1 MGTHSWFGSTCA
13 AAAAH
18 LQRDKGEIVLAI
30 NIQQGL
36 TEAWNSIATFV
47 PKLVGFLV
55 IVIVG
60 YLVAKLIAKAV
71 DALLDRVGFNRWVE
85 RGWLK
90 TGLDRAHMDAGDV
103 LATVV
108 FWTAFLLVLQLA
120 FGVFGPNPISDLL
133 AGLIAYLPK
142 VFVAIVILVIAAA
155 LAKVVTD
162 MLMAVLG
169 SVPAGRWISRIAGA
183 AIMVFGVFA
192 ALSQLEIAPAI
203 VNGLYYALLA
213 ALVGAFIVAVGGG
226 GIRTMQRYWERGS
239 ASMEVTGRQLKEQS
253 NPDAARERVNEM
265 QNTVQMPES
274 DWSTSSGSSRDS

>member
-1 MGTHSWFGSTCA
+1 M
-13 AAAAH
+13 
-18 LQRDKGEIVLAI
+18 LAI
-30 NIQQGL
+30 NIQEGL
-36 TEAWNSIATFV
+36 TNAWNSIATFV
-47 PKLVGFLV
+47 PKLLGFLV

-60 YLVAKLIAKAV
+60 YIVAKLIARAV

-90 TGLDRAHMDAGDV
+90 SGLDRAHMDAADV

-162 MLMAVLG
+162 MLTAVLG
-169 SVPAGRWISRIAGA
+169 SVSAGVWIARLAGG
-183 AIMVFGVFA
+183 AIMVFGIFA
-192 ALSQLEIAPAI
+192 ALSQLGIAPAI

-226 GIRTMQRYWERGS
+226 GIRTMQRYWER
-239 ASMEVTGRQLKEQS
+239 ASSSLEVTGRELRDRA
-253 NPDAARERVNEM
+253 NPDAARTRMGNGDR
-265 QNTVQMPES
+265 TVEIPDS
-274 DWSTSSGSSRDS
+274 DWTTPAGPTSS

>member
-1 MGTHSWFGSTCA
+1 VRTGVLPGA
-13 AAAAH
+13 RG
-18 LQRDKGEIVLAI
+18 QKGGDMLAI
-30 NIQQGL
+30 NIQEGL
-36 TEAWNSIATFV
+36 TNAWNSIATFV
-47 PKLVGFLV
+47 PKLLGFLV

-60 YLVAKLIAKAV
+60 YIVAKLIARAV

-90 TGLDRAHMDAGDV
+90 SGLDRAHMDAADV

-162 MLMAVLG
+162 ILMAVLG
-169 SVPAGRWISRIAGA
+169 SVSAGVWIARLAGG

-192 ALSQLEIAPAI
+192 ALSQLGIAPAI

-226 GIRTMQRYWERGS
+226 GIRTMQRYWER
-239 ASMEVTGRQLKEQS
+239 ASSSLEVTSRELRDQA
-253 NPDAARERVNEM
+253 NPDAARARM
-265 QNTVQMPES
+265 ADGDRTVEIPES
-274 DWSTSSGSSRDS
+274 DWTTPAGPTSS